1 MIAPAKAFK
10 SSWHRMP
17 DDELLDVRL
26 CDLPLKVEG
35 TPLAE
40 RVERINYELELRGLR
55 FRPHVWL
62 GEEWFSPDGVPGF
75 AIPFYLAHPRLTRLE
90 RKMMFEAE
98 GQTERECLRIMRH
111 ETGHAVSNAFRIH
124 RKRRWRELFGKF
136 SKEYPDFYRPD
147 PASRKHVLHLRAW
160 YAQAHPAEDFAE
172 TFAVWLQPGS
182 RWRRRYQ
189 DWPALEKLKYVAR
202 VMADLAG
209 RTPPNR
215 RRDRVEP
222 LSELRRTLREHYE
235 GKQRKYLFARPAQV
249 YDRDLLRI
257 FHPPR
262 GNERYPTATQ
272 FLRAAQRELC
282 QSVAEGTGV
291 HAYAVDQ
298 VFENVVARCKELKLR
313 ARPPRELTKRRVLIM
328 LTVQTMKGIYT
339 GYHRI
344 PL

>member
-1 MIAPAKAFK
+1 MVAPAKAFK
-10 SSWHRMP
+10 STWHRMP

-26 CDLPLKVEG
+26 CDLPVRIDG

-62 GEEWFSPDGVPGF
+62 SEEWFSPDGVPGF
-75 AIPFYLAHPRLTRLE
+75 AIPFYLAHPRLARLE
-90 RKMMFEAE
+90 RKMMFEVE
-98 GQTERECLRIMRH
+98 GQTERESLRVMRH
-111 ETGHAVSNAFRIH
+111 ETGHAVSNAFLLH
-124 RKRRWRELFGKF
+124 RRRSWRERFGPF
-136 SKEYPDFYRPD
+136 SARYPDFYKPD
-147 PASRKHVLHLRAW
+147 PASRDYVLHLRAW

-189 DWPALEKLKYVAR
+189 DWPALDKLKYVAR

-209 RTPPNR
+209 KAPPNR
-215 RRDRVEP
+215 SRARVEP
-222 LSELRRTLREHYE
+222 LAEIRRTLREHYE
-235 GKQRKYLFARPAQV
+235 GKRRKYLFARPAQV

-257 FHPPR
+257 FYPPR

-282 QSVAEGTGV
+282 QAVAEGTGV

-313 ARPPRELTKRRVLIM
+313 ARPPREPVKRRVLIM
-328 LTVQTMKGIYT
+328 LTVQTMKGVYT